1 VSLVICDDHAMFRDA
16 LRDALH
22 VRGHEIAA
30 TTGDPDEV
38 VPLVE
43 QHRPDLL
50 LIDVQLPGTSGVDV
64 ARALRPHRGKTR
76 VVLLTGS
83 EDASLR
89 QVYDDEVVDGL
100 LSKDSSVHCVE
111 SAICRVLAG
120 ERVLTGGAWQGP
132 RPAPPQQRS
141 EQLTSREHEVL
152 ALLARGTSSAGIAE
166 QLDVSLNTVRTHVRS
181 LLRKLGAHHR
191 SKAVSTAFELGLVRV
206 G

>member
-1 VSLVICDDHAMFRDA
+1 MSLVICDDHAMFRDA

-22 VRGHEIAA
+22 ARGHEIAA

-50 LIDVQLPGTSGVDV
+50 LMDVQLPGTSGVDV

-89 QVYDDEVVDGL
+89 QVYDDGVVDGL
-100 LSKDSSVHCVE
+100 LSKDGSVHCVE
-111 SAICRVLAG
+111 SAISRVLAG

-132 RPAPPQQRS
+132 PPAPAQRS
-141 EQLTSREHEVL
+141 EQLTSREREVL